1 MLFNCGVILIYYN
14 CICILFSSPWRWT
27 HEWPQYV
34 SDYYILQ
41 ITLINPSAFVG
52 PFKNFYTYYNY
63 TVRAVDSA
71 FDVGYTCAAVGVGVT
86 LRPFYCFW
94 FGRKNSVKLNAVFWS
109 SVLWQNIVTYIIL
122 GCSHHGS

>member
-1 MLFNCGVILIYYN
+1 MIIVFVF
-14 CICILFSSPWRWT
+14 LFSSLWRWL

-34 SDYYILQ
+34 GDYYALK
-41 ITLINPSAFVG
+41 ITFIHTSAFVG

-63 TVRAVDSA
+63 TVRTVASA
-71 FDVGYTCAAVGVGVT
+71 FDGGYDCAAVGVRVT

-94 FGRKNSVKLNAVFWS
+94 FGRKRSVKLNAVFCP
-109 SVLWQNIVTYIIL
+109 SVLQENTVTYIIL